1 MSEGA
6 NVQCGGGREG
16 SFNKQI
22 SYHVSCRQKRQ
33 LQSGEIGVY
42 MLSEGE
48 IYAQGVDWHKAVK
61 LHPPEVRLFQMTFE
75 SRDFSY

>member
-33 LQSGEIGVY
+33 LQSGEIGVD

-48 IYAQGVDWHKAVK
+48 IYAKG
-61 LHPPEVRLFQMTFE
+61 
-75 SRDFSY
+75 